1 MKKFKKKKILI
12 LGSNGGL
19 GREII
24 NRFNESKFDVFTTNR
39 NFVDVEKNFNK
50 VENFINKIKPHLI
63 INCIAM
69 STIDECEEHQVR
81 AFNINSFFP
90 SEIARVA
97 NKVHSRFI
105 HFSTE
110 AVFKGDKFKKIYGEF
125 DHPNPTTIYG
135 RTKLYGE
142 ILIKRYPNTLVIRLP
157 VLYGSTQKNQIF
169 DRLLTRLLKGKKIR
183 ASSDIISTPLYNK
196 DISNFILKLIQKNK
210 FYFLVKKCN
219 GVIHVSS
226 KKYMSILNFMK
237 EIGKII
243 KKTKLIK
250 SAKDKD
256 FRPKVLK
263 PKYLGLKS
271 NYQNITKKICSST
284 FKLEIK
290 EYIEQETYSN
300 KG

>member
-1 MKKFKKKKILI
+1 
-12 LGSNGGL
+12 
-19 GREII
+19 
-24 NRFNESKFDVFTTNR
+24 
-39 NFVDVEKNFNK
+39 
-50 VENFINKIKPHLI
+50 
-63 INCIAM
+63 M

-210 FYFLVKKCN
+210 FYFLVIKCN
-219 GVIHVSS
+219 GVIHLSS
-226 KKYMSILNFMK
+226 K
-237 EIGKII
+237 
-243 KKTKLIK
+243 
-250 SAKDKD
+250 
-256 FRPKVLK
+256 
-263 PKYLGLKS
+263 
-271 NYQNITKKICSST
+271 
-284 FKLEIK
+284 
-290 EYIEQETYSN
+290 
-300 KG
+300 

>member
-1 MKKFKKKKILI
+1 MSKFKKKILI

-19 GREII
+19 GKEII
-24 NRFNESKFDVFTTNR
+24 NRFNKSRFEVFTTNR
-39 NFVDVEKNFNK
+39 NFADIEKNFNK
-50 VENFINKIKPHLI
+50 VENFINKIKPNLI

-69 STIDECEEHQVR
+69 STIDECEEYQMR
-81 AFNINSFFP
+81 AFNVNSFFP
-90 SEIARVA
+90 NKIARVA
-97 NKVHSRFI
+97 NKIKSKFI

-125 DHPNPTTIYG
+125 DQPNPTTIYG
-135 RTKLYGE
+135 KTKLYGE
-142 ILIKRYPNTLVIRLP
+142 ILIKGYPNTLIIRLP

-169 DRLLTRLLKGKKIR
+169 DRLLMRLLKGKKIR

-196 DISNFILKLIQKNK
+196 DISNFILRLIQKNK

-219 GVIHVSS
+219 GIIHLSS
-226 KKYMSILNFMK
+226 KQYMSIFNFMK
-237 EIGKII
+237 EIAKII

-271 NYQNITKKICSST
+271 NYQNITKKICNST
-284 FKLEIK
+284 FKLAIK
-290 EYIEQETYSN
+290 EYIEQEAYNN